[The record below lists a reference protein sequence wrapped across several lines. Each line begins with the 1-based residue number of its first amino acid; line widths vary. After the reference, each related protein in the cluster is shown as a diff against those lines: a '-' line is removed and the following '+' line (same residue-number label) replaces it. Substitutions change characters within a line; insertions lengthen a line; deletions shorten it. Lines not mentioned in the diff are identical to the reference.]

1 MPEQSEVSQESH
13 HHHHHSHS
21 SPHDERSRKRHRRHR
36 RHREHR
42 GADAIYE
49 MNKSKAEEIATNNVG
64 QLRDTARRL
73 TIILVV
79 VGVAA
84 AGALFILEWNHYDH
98 TALLRSS
105 VIAVVFLGLWL
116 FGVRLFHAHKTA
128 VFNLYE
134 LISFQQSR
142 IESLKGSSFK
152 LEKDLEKATQKLRE
166 LGADTAAGSP
176 GGEGADY
183 RKLSGLS

>member
-1 MPEQSEVSQESH
+1 
-13 HHHHHSHS
+13 
-21 SPHDERSRKRHRRHR
+21 
-36 RHREHR
+36 
-42 GADAIYE
+42 
-49 MNKSKAEEIATNNVG
+49 MNKSKAEDIATRNVG

-73 TIILVV
+73 SIILAV
-79 VGVAA
+79 VGVCA
-84 AGALFILEWNHYDH
+84 AGGLFILEWNHYDH

-116 FGVRLFHAHKTA
+116 FGVRLFYAYRSG
-128 VFNLYE
+128 VYDLYE

-152 LEKDLEKATQKLRE
+152 LEKDLERANEKLRE
-166 LGADTAAGSP
+166 LGAGTPAGP
-176 GGEGADY
+176 NEEGADY